1 VSDSADYVRQVE
13 TYLCQKNRGHLV
25 RVVGP
30 AFEMVCGWVAN
41 GVPLKVAFQGID
53 RACIRYDARGPRRR
67 PLRIEFCEADVLDAF
82 DAWRRAVG
90 VSAAADAADDEP
102 DASRRKPALAS
113 HVERAIARLA
123 HVRGTGT
130 ARSPFEAYL
139 EDAIRNLEGLAS
151 SALRARGEARAQLVA
166 RLRELDEMLI
176 AAAVAHLEPERA
188 RALREEA
195 AQEIAPFA
203 ARMPTANRERALA
216 LAFERQLRDAL
227 GLPIVAYD

>member
-30 AFEMVCGWVAN
+30 AFEMVCAWLTN

-53 RACIRYDARGPRRR
+53 RACTRYDAKGPRRR
-67 PLRIEFCEADVLDAF
+67 PLRIEFCEADVLEAF

-90 VSAAADAADDEP
+90 VGGGAEAAENEP
-102 DASRRKPALAS
+102 DASPRKPALAS
-113 HVERAIARLA
+113 HVERAIAKLA
-123 HVRGTGT
+123 HVRGTGA
-130 ARSPFEAYL
+130 ARSPFDAYL
-139 EDAIRNLEGLAS
+139 EGAIRRLEELAS
-151 SALRARGEARAQLVA
+151 SALRARGDARAELVA
-166 RLRELDEMLI
+166 RLREVDEMLI

-188 RALREEA
+188 RALQAEA